1 VLLFIYVVV
10 CWLVGLCY
18 LGLELHVSFM
28 QLERFQVN
36 AGTCFASIM
45 GVLCEFK

>member
-10 CWLVGLCY
+10 YGFMGLCC
-18 LGLELHVSFM
+18 LGLDLHVSFM

-36 AGTCFASIM
+36 VGTCFASIM
-45 GVLCEFK
+45 EVFM